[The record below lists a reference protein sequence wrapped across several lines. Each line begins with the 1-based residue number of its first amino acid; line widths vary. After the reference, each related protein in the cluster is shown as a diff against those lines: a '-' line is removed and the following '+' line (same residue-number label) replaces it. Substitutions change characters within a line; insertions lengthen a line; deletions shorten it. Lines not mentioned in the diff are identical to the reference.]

1 MKKVDNIYTSGIKK
15 VLKQIGVYIQASLY
29 TLAGINHFWHP
40 ALYKQI
46 MPPWLPWHDGLIAI
60 SGICEVLF
68 GLLLLPPVT
77 RTLGAWLI
85 ILLLIAVFPANIQMT
100 LDYMHRHD
108 PHTWLT
114 ILRLPLQFVLI
125 GWAYV
130 YTRNQ
135 RFEIKRPGNKEII
148 TTDG

>member
-1 MKKVDNIYTSGIKK
+1 MKKVGKK
-15 VLKQIGVYIQASLY
+15 VGVCIQAFLY

-46 MPPWLPWHDGLIAI
+46 MPHWLPWHDGLIAL
-60 SGICEVLF
+60 SGICEILV
-68 GLLLLPPVT
+68 GLLLLSSVT
-77 RTLGAWLI
+77 RSLAAWLI

-100 LDYMHRHD
+100 VDYMHRHD

-125 GWAYV
+125 WWAYI
-130 YTRNQ
+130 YT
-135 RFEIKRPGNKEII
+135 KRQKVTATG
-148 TTDG
+148 